1 MLAAGVN
8 KNSAYGA
15 AMAKTTF
22 KTVESS
28 SFISRARPELLR
40 AVATLALAGAL
51 TGCATT
57 GTAVQTGK
65 PNSSAAAGNDG
76 AVATVDGS
84 STNGPTS
91 LNPSNSVD
99 SKRIAEEGLKYLR
112 DGDSEKAV
120 RLFNAALKFES
131 ENGTY
136 HLLAG
141 LAYHLEFRKTS
152 TPEMRDNAE
161 IGYKLAAKFNPGDIR
176 ATVQLG
182 RLFLDSKRASD
193 ARDAFATALESNP
206 ANTDALHGMATA
218 SYLLGDIKVALWA
231 ASELEAQK
239 YDPASVARMRAVFY
253 TAIGDKEKAAK
264 YSAAYASSA
273 VGQNDTGS
281 FDERLSQIKAMV
293 DNQGWLKS
301 PDATTP
307 GQSPANEAGAAA
319 PASQDA
325 AGAVPVVVP
334 PATEAPAEKLP
345 TQPWWDCPGGPP
357 SGMQVGSQ
365 GGGSNSGDETVQL
378 PALPA
383 PCPYGKPPKMA
394 IIDVVMLRTEDS
406 VSRSYGSNLL
416 QNLTGYFGWSASFN
430 GSTQPAGNL
439 IGRGSTMGVVGLGG
453 AMGAGSALG
462 YSLNIANAT
471 QNRNEV
477 LARPSLL
484 AIDRLPST
492 FFSGANISI
501 SVGGGTP
508 GANSMLV
515 DKQVGV
521 SFSVTPTF
529 IDDDHVLLTVKTARS
544 FVTAPAVG
552 TTGVALS
559 QSRLA
564 TSANLM
570 VSPGQTVILSGL
582 AERERVRGKAGVPV
596 LRDIPGV
603 QYFFANDQNSDYF
616 RTVMV
621 MLTMRKPV
629 VSAED
634 VAGVEAEKLA
644 RKITGVPQIKKY
656 GFYWRVD
663 EYAKTL
669 SRSAPNMDAAIDAL
683 FSNKLYQTFKSSD
696 LDDKDWA
703 SVSRIQSIRNDF
715 KAIFIH

>member
-1 MLAAGVN
+1 MFN
-8 KNSAYGA
+8 KNSARGA
-15 AMAKTTF
+15 AMADNTF
-22 KTVESS
+22 KMVESS
-28 SFISRARPELLR
+28 SFVSRARPELLR
-40 AVATLALAGAL
+40 AVATLALAAAL

-57 GTAVQTGK
+57 RTAVQTGK
-65 PNSSAAAGNDG
+65 PNSSAAAATEG
-76 AVATVDGS
+76 AVAAVDGS
-84 STNGPTS
+84 SSSGPTS

-99 SKRIAEEGLKYLR
+99 SKRVAEEGLKYLR
-112 DGDSEKAV
+112 EGDSEKAV
-120 RLFNAALKFES
+120 RLFNAALKFDS

-141 LAYHLEFRKTS
+141 FAYHLEFRKTS

-182 RLFLDSKRASD
+182 RLFLDSKRAAD

-231 ASELEAQK
+231 VSELELQK
-239 YDPASVARMRAVFY
+239 YDPAVIARMRAVFY
-253 TAIGDKEKAAK
+253 TAVGDKEKAAQ

-293 DNQGWLKS
+293 DNEGWLKA

-307 GQSPANEAGAAA
+307 GQSPASDAGAAA
-319 PASQDA
+319 SASQDA
-325 AGAVPVVVP
+325 PGAAPVVVP
-334 PATEAPAEKLP
+334 PATEAVVEKLP

-357 SGMQVGSQ
+357 SGMQFGSQ

-383 PCPYGKPPKMA
+383 PCPYGKAPKMA
-394 IIDVVMLRTEDS
+394 IIDVVMLRTEDA

-430 GSTQPAGNL
+430 GSTRPAGNF
-439 IGRGSTMGVVGLGG
+439 IGRGSTGALLGLGG

-603 QYFFANDQNSDYF
+603 QYFFANDQNLDYF

-634 VAGVEAEKLA
+634 IAGVEAEKLA

-703 SVSRIQSIRNDF
+703 SVGRIQSIRNDL
-715 KAIFIH
+715 KGIFIH

>member
-1 MLAAGVN
+1 MSNENYTKEATMVN
-8 KNSAYGA
+8 NTSKMVGSNSLIAR
-15 AMAKTTF
+15 T
-22 KTVESS
+22 
-28 SFISRARPELLR
+28 RPELLR
-40 AVATLALAGAL
+40 AVATLALVVSL

-57 GTAVQTGK
+57 RTALQTGATD
-65 PNSSAAAGNDG
+65 SSAAAANDG
-76 AVATVDGS
+76 AVAAVDGS
-84 STNGPTS
+84 SSSGPTS
-91 LNPSNSVD
+91 LNPSNSVN
-99 SKRIAEEGLKYLR
+99 SKRVAEEGLKYLR

-141 LAYHLEFRKTS
+141 FAYHLEFRKTS

-182 RLFLDSKRASD
+182 RLFLDSKRAVD

-218 SYLLGDIKVALWA
+218 SYLLGDIRVALWA
-231 ASELEAQK
+231 ASELESQK
-239 YDPASVARMRAVFY
+239 YDPAVVARMRAVFY
-253 TAIGDKEKAAK
+253 TAIGEKDKAAK
-264 YSAAYASSA
+264 YSADYATSA

-293 DNQGWLKS
+293 DQEAWLKA
-301 PDATTP
+301 PGATTP
-307 GQSPANEAGAAA
+307 GQSLSADAGAAA

-325 AGAVPVVVP
+325 LAAAPVVVP
-334 PATEAPAEKLP
+334 PATEAVAENLP
-345 TQPWWDCPGGPP
+345 IQPWWECPGSPP
-357 SGMQVGSQ
+357 SGMQVGMQ
-365 GGGSNSGDETVQL
+365 GGGGSNSGDETVQL
-378 PALPA
+378 APLPA
-383 PCPYGKPPKMA
+383 PCPTGKPPKMA

-430 GSTQPAGNL
+430 GSTSPAGNL
-439 IGRGSTMGVVGLGG
+439 FGRGSTSSTLGIGG
-453 AMGAGSALG
+453 AMGTNSALA

-501 SVGGGTP
+501 SVGGGSP

-544 FVTAPAVG
+544 FVTAPAIG

-564 TSANLM
+564 TSANLL
-570 VSPGQTVILSGL
+570 VTPGQTVILSGL

-596 LRDIPGV
+596 LRDIPGI

-629 VSAED
+629 LSAED

-703 SVSRIQSIRNDF
+703 SVSRLQSIRNDF
-715 KAIFIH
+715 KGIFIH